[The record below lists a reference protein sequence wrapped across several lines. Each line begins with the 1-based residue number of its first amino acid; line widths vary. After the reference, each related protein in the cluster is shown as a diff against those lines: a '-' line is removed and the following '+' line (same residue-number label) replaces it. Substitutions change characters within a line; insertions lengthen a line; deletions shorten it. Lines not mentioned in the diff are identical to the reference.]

1 MEPPFPAPVT
11 KWHND
16 TYDAIDPKRPE
27 LSMAGKIVVITGA
40 GAGIGRETVR
50 AFASAGA
57 TSIHILGRTEST
69 LAETKEIVQK
79 DVPGVS
85 ISLHTADVV
94 DEIAVRKAA
103 SEVGSW
109 DILIS
114 NAGYLPAKNPIQEV
128 DLNDWWLGFEVGPLY
143 LFIS

>member
-11 KWHND
+11 KWHNE
-16 TYDAIDPKRPE
+16 TYHAIDHRRFE
-27 LSMAGKIVVITGA
+27 LSMAGKIMVITGA

-50 AFASAGA
+50 AFVLAGA

-69 LAETKEIVQK
+69 LAKNKEIVEK
-79 DVPGVS
+79 DVPGASVS
-85 ISLHTADVV
+85 FHTADVV

-103 SEVGSW
+103 SEVESW
-109 DILIS
+109 DVLIL
-114 NAGYLPAKNPIQEV
+114 NAGYLPAKNPIQEG
-128 DLNDWWLGFEVGPLY
+128 DLNNWWLGFEIGPLY